1 VRHRTWL
8 VAGITLATVIGACA
22 QPGMPPGGPIDK
34 EPPQLMA
41 VTPESGAVNVRAN
54 SVLLRFNE
62 VVNER
67 STPINITRPS
77 SSTAPATDAG
87 NFGAGNFGGGNLGG
101 GNFGGGG
108 YGGGGSTNLG
118 ALVLLSPGDGRE
130 RVSWRRH
137 AIEIEPRGGFK
148 PNTTYRITL
157 LPGLSDLRGNVLRE
171 SREVVFS
178 TGASI
183 PTGAISGV
191 IFDWAQGTP
200 ARGARIEVFT
210 PDDTTTRWRARS
222 DEMGRFVVRDLEPG
236 DYLLRGWLDENS
248 NRVIDPRE
256 IFDGTPLRLD
266 SIVDGE
272 LYAFAHDTI
281 GPRLESVEP
290 LDSTALRVRF
300 DRPVAPTFTPDS
312 TTLYLM
318 TADSVRIRTRP
329 MMPLARWDSL
339 AKAALAARLAAEDSI
354 ARSDTTKRDTTA
366 QADTAG
372 RRAQVVRPSQSA
384 VDSAIAAVTR
394 QAAGE
399 GAAAGA
405 DTTTEPPPMMKRPVP
420 VQVWVM
426 PLDTTLTPGTYRVRA
441 IEIEGLA
448 GAKRGSEREF
458 KIRPP
463 AKPDSTKADSTASP
477 TSPTTRPPTASPTRP
492 SSQLARPAARP

>member
-1 VRHRTWL
+1 MSRFL
-8 VAGITLATVIGACA
+8 VLGAVALAGTIGACA

-67 STPINITRPS
+67 SSPINISKPS
-77 SSTAPATDAG
+77 SSTTPATDAG
-87 NFGAGNFGGGNLGG
+87 NFGGGGGNFGG

-108 YGGGGSTNLG
+108 NYGGGGSANLG

-157 LPGLSDLRGNVLRE
+157 LPGLGDLRGNVLKE

-183 PTGAISGV
+183 PSGAISGV

-210 PDDTTTRWRARS
+210 PDDTVTRWRARS

-236 DYLLRGWLDENS
+236 EYLLRGWLDENS
-248 NRVIDPRE
+248 NRQIDPRE
-256 IFDGTPLRLD
+256 IFDGTPVRLD

-312 TTLYLM
+312 TTLFLL
-318 TADSVRIRTRP
+318 TSDSARIRTRP

-339 AKAALAARLAAEDSI
+339 AKAALAARIAAEDSI

-366 QADTAG
+366 RADTAG
-372 RRAQVVRPSQSA
+372 RRAEPVRPSQSA
-384 VDSAIAAVTR
+384 VDSVIAAAQRQVAVTD
-394 QAAGE
+394 
-399 GAAAGA
+399 AAAGA
-405 DTTTEPPPMMKRPVP
+405 DTTTEKPPMMKRPVP

-426 PLDTTLTPGTYRVRA
+426 PLDTALTPGTYRVRA
-441 IEIEGLA
+441 VDILGLA

-463 AKPDSTKADSTASP
+463 AKPDSSKSDSTASP
-477 TSPTTRPPTASPTRP
+477 TRPTRPPAASPTRP
-492 SSQLARPAARP
+492 PTQPAARPTARP

>member
-1 VRHRTWL
+1 MSRFL
-8 VAGITLATVIGACA
+8 VLGAVALAGTIGACA

-67 STPINITRPS
+67 SSPINITRPS
-77 SSTAPATDAG
+77 SSAPATDAG
-87 NFGAGNFGGGNLGG
+87 NFGGGGGNFGG

-108 YGGGGSTNLG
+108 NYGGGGSANLG

-157 LPGLSDLRGNVLRE
+157 LPGLSDLRGNVLKE

-178 TGASI
+178 TGATI

-210 PDDTTTRWRARS
+210 PDDTVTRWRARS
-222 DEMGRFVVRDLEPG
+222 DELGRFVVRDLEPG
-236 DYLLRGWLDENS
+236 EYLLRGWLDENN

-266 SIVDGE
+266 SIADGE

-318 TADSVRIRTRP
+318 TADSTRLRTRP

-366 QADTAG
+366 RADTSA
-372 RRAQVVRPSQSA
+372 RRAQGVRPTQSA
-384 VDSAIAAVTR
+384 VDSAIAAVAR
-394 QAAGE
+394 QAAAGA

-405 DTTTEPPPMMKRPVP
+405 DTTTEKPPMMKRPVP

-426 PLDTTLTPGTYRVRA
+426 PLDTALTPGTYRVRA
-441 IEIEGLA
+441 IDILGLA

-463 AKPDSTKADSTASP
+463 AKPDSTKTDSTASP
-477 TSPTTRPPTASPTRP
+477 TRPPAASPTRP
-492 SSQLARPAARP
+492 PTRPPAQPAARPTARP